1 MYNYLEAVTDDV
13 KEYIRNN
20 IDFADYDDMDELEE
34 QLNDELWAEDSVTGN
49 ASGSYTFNSAKA
61 EEYLAG
67 NWDELADALDEFGES
82 GVDAFRK
89 GAEWCDVTLRCY
101 YLGQAISAALE
112 DFEDEFEEAHQDEED
127 ED

>member
-1 MYNYLEAVTDDV
+1 M
-13 KEYIRNN
+13 IINN
-20 IDFADYDDMDELEE
+20 LKQIYQPNFTANVMPKNCAEHINNKLKQAKTVDIFCHTSSDE
-34 QLNDELWAEDSVTGN
+34 D
-49 ASGSYTFNSAKA
+49 TFNSAKA

-112 DFEDEFEEAHQDEED
+112 DFEAEVEEAHQDEED